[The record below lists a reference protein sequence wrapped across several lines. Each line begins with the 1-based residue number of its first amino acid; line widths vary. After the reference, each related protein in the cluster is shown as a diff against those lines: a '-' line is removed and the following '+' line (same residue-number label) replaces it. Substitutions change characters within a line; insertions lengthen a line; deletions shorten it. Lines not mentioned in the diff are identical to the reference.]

1 MQVWAPHYQ
10 IYIKLLETE
19 QMWATKMVKS
29 LERKMQEEQLK
40 LLALFSLEETEE
52 KPHRGLQLPHK
63 ALIFLW

>member
-1 MQVWAPHYQ
+1 M
-10 IYIKLLETE
+10 YIKLLETE

-40 LLALFSLEETEE
+40 SLALFSLEETEE
-52 KPHRGLQLPHK
+52 KPHRGLQLPRK